1 MNNAELKRAIR
12 DMADDMSASI
22 MKLMGKMSLKE
33 LAALSGQKAPK
44 AVAEAVE
51 EPKKFRGKTKKAA
64 AKKAAAESKKA
75 SKPSAKAKLV
85 RRNGG
90 LIERLRT
97 ESIRVLRESGDW
109 MSAKA
114 IGDAIGDATPD
125 DLSFPI
131 NYLRAR
137 GLIEKQGDRAKAVY
151 RISDAGKAFSGS
163 FSDLRGKKGRSVPA
177 NDNSDSASI
186 EEGPVVEEVVDQPEA

>member
-44 AVAEAVE
+44 AVAEVVE
-51 EPKKFRGKTKKAA
+51 EKSRGKTKKSA
-64 AKKAAAESKKA
+64 AKKGAAEEKKPKKTA
-75 SKPSAKAKLV
+75 AKAKLV

-97 ESIRVLRESGDW
+97 ESIRVLKESGDW

-186 EEGPVVEEVVDQPEA
+186 EEGPVVEEIVDQPEA

>member
-44 AVAEAVE
+44 AVAEVVE
-51 EPKKFRGKTKKAA
+51 EKSRSKTKKSA
-64 AKKAAAESKKA
+64 AKKGAAEEKKPKKTA
-75 SKPSAKAKLV
+75 AKAKLV

-97 ESIRVLRESGDW
+97 ESIRVLKESGDW

-177 NDNSDSASI
+177 NDNSDSASV
-186 EEGPVVEEVVDQPEA
+186 EEGPVVEEIVDQPEA

>member
-44 AVAEAVE
+44 AVAEVVE
-51 EPKKFRGKTKKAA
+51 EKSRSKTKKSA
-64 AKKAAAESKKA
+64 AKKGAAEEKKPKKTA
-75 SKPSAKAKLV
+75 AKAKLV

-97 ESIRVLRESGDW
+97 ESIRVLKESGDW

-177 NDNSDSASI
+177 NDNSDSASVEESPVI
-186 EEGPVVEEVVDQPEA
+186 EEIVDQPEA